1 METRHLIAAI
11 MQQTTVLIAQL
22 STAAGIRAPLA
33 RIADQVFLD
42 LGRELEAQGVTRKVA
57 ADMFGLALRSY
68 QKKIQRLSESETQRD
83 RTLWELVL
91 EHLTKKGAASRKE
104 LAHDFRRESAVD
116 LAAVLKDLTTSG
128 LITATGRGDAAHYQ
142 VTSAEVRASVA
153 AQSEFDVLLHFVWL
167 AVYDHQQ
174 IAASELVSKLPF
186 ERELTQRAIAALLGD
201 GRIHADSSDL
211 ENATLRCAE
220 LRIPVG
226 SEQGWEAAVF
236 DHFRAMANAI
246 GAKLRANG
254 ARSNKSDR
262 VGGTTLTFG
271 LRAGHPF
278 ENEVYGLLARVREDV
293 HALWDRV
300 HEQNVRE
307 PIPPDER
314 VEVTFYF
321 GQYAQLDER
330 TDPEAAS

>member
-68 QKKIQRLSESETQRD
+68 QKKIQRLSESKTQRD

-91 EHLTKKGAASRKE
+91 ERLTKSGGASRKQ
-104 LAHDFRRESAVD
+104 LAHEFRRENAVD

-153 AQSEFDVLLHFVWL
+153 AESEFDALLHFVWL

-174 IAASELVSKLPF
+174 VLASELVSKLPF
-186 ERELTQRAIAALLGD
+186 DGDVSKRAISALIDD
-201 GRIHADSSDL
+201 GRISADSSDL
-211 ENATLRCAE
+211 DQALLRCTE

-246 GAKLRANG
+246 GAKLRATG
-254 ARSNKSDR
+254 ARSDER
-262 VGGTTLTFG
+262 DLVGGTTLTFS
-271 LRAGHPF
+271 LRAGHPH
-278 ENEVYGLLARVREDV
+278 EQEVYGLLRRVRDDV
-293 HALWDRV
+293 HAVWDRV
-300 HEQNVRE
+300 HAHNLQH

-321 GQYAQLDER
+321 GQHAQLDER
-330 TDPEAAS
+330 SDREEAS

>member
-33 RIADQVFLD
+33 RLADQVFLD

-68 QKKIQRLSESETQRD
+68 QKKIQRLSESETLRD

-91 EHLTKKGAASRKE
+91 EHLTKQGGASRKE
-104 LAHDFRRESAVD
+104 LAHDFRRENAVD

-128 LITATGRGDAAHYQ
+128 LVTAAGRGDAAHYQ
-142 VTSAEVRASVA
+142 VTTAEVRASVA
-153 AQSEFDVLLHFVWL
+153 AESEFDVLLHFVWL

-174 IAASELVSKLPF
+174 VLAPLLISKLPF
-186 ERELTQRAIAALLGD
+186 DHDVSRKAIAALIDD
-201 GRIHADSSDL
+201 GRIQADSTDI
-211 ENATLRCAE
+211 EHATLRCTE

-226 SEQGWEAAVF
+226 SEQGWEVAVF

-246 GAKLRANG
+246 GAKLRASG
-254 ARSNKSDR
+254 ARSNKGDR
-262 VGGTTLTFG
+262 VGGSTLTFS
-271 LRAGHPF
+271 LHAGHPN
-278 ENEVYGLLARVREDV
+278 EHEVYGLLQRVREEV
-293 HALWDRV
+293 HAVWDRV
-300 HEQNVRE
+300 HAQNLQH
-307 PIPPDER
+307 PIPPEER
-314 VEVTFYF
+314 VDVTFYF
-321 GQYAQLDER
+321 GQHAQFDER
-330 TDPEAAS
+330 SDREEAS